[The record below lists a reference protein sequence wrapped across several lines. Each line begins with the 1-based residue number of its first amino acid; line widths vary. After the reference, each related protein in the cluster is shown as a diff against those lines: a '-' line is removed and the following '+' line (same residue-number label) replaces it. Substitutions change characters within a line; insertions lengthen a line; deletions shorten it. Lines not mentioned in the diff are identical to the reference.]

1 MSSPVCTEFRSR
13 KGNSKHNE
21 SEQFNKEGDTRRA
34 DKEET
39 AGWKSKKYQVL
50 ISAGGGLMMFAGRK
64 DRRGGQQIDLHLINA
79 DGRT

>member
-1 MSSPVCTEFRSR
+1 MSCHCPDILRCPHLFAEFRSI

-50 ISAGGGLMMFAGRK
+50 IQLVVA
-64 DRRGGQQIDLHLINA
+64 
-79 DGRT
+79 